1 MDTAHP
7 SKPVIF
13 TAIWIEALLANGAT
27 QKFIAQR
34 YGTTESNLSNW
45 LKKYGLRRN
54 REYDGP
60 KRVSEKG

>member
-1 MDTAHP
+1 ME
-7 SKPVIF
+7 
-13 TAIWIEALLANGAT
+13 IEALLANGAT

-45 LKKYGLRRN
+45 LKKHGLRRN

-60 KRVSEKG
+60 